1 MKITKEMKNFHKKS
15 IQLSPS
21 LPSECV
27 ELLRTRKITLEMTNF
42 YDNKYVELLG
52 SLEEYAY
59 ILELH

>member
-42 YDNKYVELLG
+42 YEKSIQLSR
-52 SLEEYAY
+52 SLPSESV
-59 ILELH
+59 